1 MFIFGAHVSIS
12 KGFSEAA
19 RKTIEKY
26 HANAMQIFTK
36 NPRGRSHK
44 EIDPDDLKKYL
55 DYRKKLKYVVAHSSY
70 LLNFGKPLKDIEWA
84 KKDLLLDFQRMD
96 KLKGDAIVVHVGK
109 AMDGDRKKALK
120 NVVENAK
127 TIINETSKSKVDY
140 LIENTAGQGNEVG
153 WNFDDLK
160 EIWKGLKGESPRLK
174 FCLDTAHMWG
184 AGYDISSPKKTKDV
198 LKNFD
203 QLIGKKQI
211 GCFHFNDSKKE
222 CGSKVDRHDNLGN
235 GKIDLKG
242 LGEIVEF
249 AIQNSIPVILET
261 PDKNPGD
268 RANDLEILTQ
278 LSA

>member
-19 RKTIEKY
+19 RKTVHEY

-44 EIDPDDLKKYL
+44 EIDPNDLKKYL
-55 DYRKKLKYVVAHSSY
+55 DYREKLKYVVAHSSY

-84 KKDLLLDFQRMD
+84 KKDLLIDFQRMD
-96 KLKGDAIVVHVGK
+96 KLQGDAIVVHVGK
-109 AMDGDRKKALK
+109 AMEGDKKKALK

-127 TIINETSKSKVDY
+127 IIIGETSDSKVDY

-153 WNFDDLK
+153 WNFDDLST
-160 EIWKGLKGESPRLK
+160 IWKKLKGESPRIK
-174 FCLDTAHMWG
+174 FCLDTAHMWA
-184 AGYDISSPKKTKDV
+184 AGYDISGSEKAGQV

-203 QLIGKKQI
+203 QSIGKKQI

-235 GKIDLKG
+235 GKINLKG
-242 LGEIVEF
+242 LGLVLKF
-249 AIQNSIPVILET
+249 AIKNNIPVILET

-268 RANDLEILTQ
+268 RSKDFEILNK
-278 LSA
+278 LAV